1 MTKSHIKM
9 ASTTSHIAE
18 QCVSTNKGKFCMA
31 GVQKQGGMKMK
42 FENCKEYC
50 SLKNNKENIR
60 KLMKEFD
67 CEASGKSNLIR
78 PLVTDENGRF
88 DEKKAEK
95 LITELVEDMDRYGYR
110 YKMWLG
116 HITAENALPEQK
128 SFCRYVRMYLYLAI
142 RMSLLDFSQYGFLMD
157 NLPNG
162 SFDNLLSGCID
173 FESNNDKDTLLFE
186 YIVDGWIGDAG
197 IISWCVFAFDYSHPD
212 NKPDWMSDKVY
223 KRMQEIE
230 EEMLEDLDSND
241 MEELNDMEDMEDV
254 EDLGD
259 MDDFDIDDI
268 DIVEPIYD
276 NLDADEFVD
285 EGFLQDG
292 HDADESKN
300 IVSVCDQMEDSD
312 KICSCF
318 ASFLDMIYSDEVPYS
333 YLSQMR
339 KAVEGMLDTY
349 MWDHGLSIYSSM
361 DSLKRSKL
369 YLEKAAEKTAYLNAQ
384 RKNRL

>member
-1 MTKSHIKM
+1 
-9 ASTTSHIAE
+9 
-18 QCVSTNKGKFCMA
+18 
-31 GVQKQGGMKMK
+31 MK

-230 EEMLEDLDSND
+230 EEMFEDLDSND
-241 MEELNDMEDMEDV
+241 MEELNDMEDMEDMEDV

-292 HDADESKN
+292 HDADESKT

-312 KICSCF
+312 KVCSCF
-318 ASFLDMIYSDEVPYS
+318 ASFWDMIYSDEVPYS

>member
-1 MTKSHIKM
+1 
-9 ASTTSHIAE
+9 
-18 QCVSTNKGKFCMA
+18 
-31 GVQKQGGMKMK
+31 MK

-88 DEKKAEK
+88 DEEKAEK
-95 LITELVEDMDRYGYR
+95 LITEL
-110 YKMWLG
+110 
-116 HITAENALPEQK
+116 
-128 SFCRYVRMYLYLAI
+128 
-142 RMSLLDFSQYGFLMD
+142 
-157 NLPNG
+157 
-162 SFDNLLSGCID
+162 
-173 FESNNDKDTLLFE
+173 
-186 YIVDGWIGDAG
+186 
-197 IISWCVFAFDYSHPD
+197 
-212 NKPDWMSDKVY
+212 
-223 KRMQEIE
+223 
-230 EEMLEDLDSND
+230 
-241 MEELNDMEDMEDV
+241 V

-292 HDADESKN
+292 HDADESKT

-312 KICSCF
+312 KVCSCF

>member
-1 MTKSHIKM
+1 
-9 ASTTSHIAE
+9 
-18 QCVSTNKGKFCMA
+18 
-31 GVQKQGGMKMK
+31 MK

-95 LITELVEDMDRYGYR
+95 LITELVED
-110 YKMWLG
+110 
-116 HITAENALPEQK
+116 
-128 SFCRYVRMYLYLAI
+128 
-142 RMSLLDFSQYGFLMD
+142 
-157 NLPNG
+157 
-162 SFDNLLSGCID
+162 
-173 FESNNDKDTLLFE
+173 
-186 YIVDGWIGDAG
+186 
-197 IISWCVFAFDYSHPD
+197 
-212 NKPDWMSDKVY
+212 
-223 KRMQEIE
+223 
-230 EEMLEDLDSND
+230 
-241 MEELNDMEDMEDV
+241 
-254 EDLGD
+254 LGD

-292 HDADESKN
+292 HDADESKT

-312 KICSCF
+312 KVCSCF

>member
-1 MTKSHIKM
+1 
-9 ASTTSHIAE
+9 
-18 QCVSTNKGKFCMA
+18 
-31 GVQKQGGMKMK
+31 MK

-88 DEKKAEK
+88 DEEKAEK

-285 EGFLQDG
+285 EGYFYRMVMMRMKVKPSSLC
-292 HDADESKN
+292 
-300 IVSVCDQMEDSD
+300 VTRW
-312 KICSCF
+312 KIRIRF
-318 ASFLDMIYSDEVPYS
+318 AVVLPVFWI
-333 YLSQMR
+333 
-339 KAVEGMLDTY
+339 
-349 MWDHGLSIYSSM
+349 
-361 DSLKRSKL
+361 
-369 YLEKAAEKTAYLNAQ
+369 
-384 RKNRL
+384 